1 MAKVVFG
8 SIVND
13 ARGSIGTNIYT
24 HNRSGPVVRLQS
36 TKTYIHTSGR
46 DYAWSNMLAVR
57 TMWHSTLTQTERN
70 NWNAWATAQNRV
82 HTSLAQ
88 TALSGQQWFLK
99 LNRTL
104 YGGTFPIN
112 HLPPVN
118 LDVTQPNNLAIVRVK
133 VSTHEFLITYTPFA
147 LGADIISWKATK
159 PISPGKTSWLC
170 NIQWF
175 SPGMT
180 TWPCGEPQWPERKS
194 ESPATF

>member
-1 MAKVVFG
+1 
-8 SIVND
+8 
-13 ARGSIGTNIYT
+13 
-24 HNRSGPVVRLQS
+24 
-36 TKTYIHTSGR
+36 
-46 DYAWSNMLAVR
+46 
-57 TMWHSTLTQTERN
+57 MWHSTLTQTERN

-99 LNRTL
+99 LNITL
-104 YGGTFPIN
+104 YGGAFPIN

-175 SPGMT
+175 SYALGNT
-180 TWPCGEPQWPERKS
+180 TQPFNAWNDYLALWGTPVAGKKIGITCYILNSDTGAISQSLRAETIVL
-194 ESPATF
+194 A